1 MQKLNRHENSS
12 HISARVF
19 IKRYKMRNIL
29 LTLGAL
35 LMLSSCDDYF
45 EPKLTNERTEDQFF
59 ENPNYVRGLIT
70 YAYRAIPASYNIYG
84 GDFLDNATDNA
95 LSNNL
100 TGNMNKMVEIDGYW
114 TAVTNPI
121 NNWQARYDDLKNIN
135 KFIEIG
141 LDGTLLYYKSNLE
154 RDEAYRQRLKGEAY
168 FLRAFIHFDLL
179 RRYGG
184 IDENGE
190 LMGIPLMTTSLDINN
205 PDDLSLARNTYKECV
220 DLIIEDLDIALSAN
234 LPEEYRDKDDLGQ
247 DIGEDFNTTNLG
259 RPTTVACQALK
270 SRVLLYAASP
280 SFGTSTYTEAAQA
293 ASEVLG
299 VIGNTLPNI
308 YNVNSISADFYNND
322 QNDELIM
329 RRVTGNQNGE
339 NGLERSNFPPGVGLI
354 GDGKCNPSQNLVDAF
369 PMANGYPITDATSG
383 YDEDNMYQNR
393 DPRFEMTVIH
403 NNQTFKGQTVETF
416 EGGNNMVGAAGVT
429 VENST
434 RTGYYLRKWV
444 SSKANL
450 VAGNNVNDTHYNALF
465 RKVEIF
471 LNFAEA
477 ANEANGPD
485 DTTFGISARDAIAEV
500 RRRAGIDAADP
511 YLASITTKEAMRDL
525 IKNERRIELCFEGH
539 RFFDLRRWDDNLN
552 QTITGVTITNNGDG
566 TFDYTRKDIVTPS
579 YRDYMDY
586 GPLPFNELL
595 KTENITQNQG
605 W

>member
-12 HISARVF
+12 HVSARVF
-19 IKRYKMRNIL
+19 IKKYKMRNIL
-29 LTLGAL
+29 LALGVL

-59 ENPNYVRGLIT
+59 ANPNYVRGLIT
-70 YAYRAIPASYNIYG
+70 YAYRAIPASYNTYG

-100 TGNMNKMVEIDGYW
+100 TGIMNKMVEIDGYW
-114 TAVTNPI
+114 TAVSNPI
-121 NNWQARYDDLKNIN
+121 NNWQSRYDDLKNIN
-135 KFIEIG
+135 KFIEVG

-184 IDENGE
+184 VDENGE
-190 LMGIPLMTTSLDINN
+190 LMGIPLMTASLDINN
-205 PDDLSLARNTYKECV
+205 PDDLSLTRNTYKECV

-293 ASEVLG
+293 ASEVLD

-308 YNVNSISADFYNND
+308 YNVNNISASFYNND

-369 PMANGYPITDATSG
+369 PMANGYPITDAASG
-383 YDEDNMYQNR
+383 YDENNMYQNR
-393 DPRFEMTVIH
+393 DPRFEMTVIY

-434 RTGYYLRKWV
+434 RTGYYLRKWM

-450 VAGNNVNDTHYNALF
+450 VDGNNVNDTHYNALF

-485 DTTFGISARDAIAEV
+485 DTTFGISARNAIAEV

-539 RFFDLRRWDDNLN
+539 RFFDLRRWNDNLN

-566 TFDYTRKDIVTPS
+566 TFNYTRKDIVTPS
-579 YRDYMDY
+579 YKDYMDY